1 MSKLHIFSDGSCDLT
16 KEEIACLGIS
26 VIPFY
31 VSMDGHTYQK
41 EIEELS
47 LDVFYHFM
55 LDEKGFPRTSL
66 PSVQDYIEAFTPIVE
81 AGGHIISCHITHT
94 LSGSVQSA
102 QTAKLM
108 LEETYPDA
116 QIYVIDSWN
125 ATGSQ
130 ALLVKEAVRMRDA
143 GKTTEEIAHYLEQA
157 KEDARIIFM
166 IGGLQHLQHGGRI
179 GKIAALSSSLLKI
192 KPVII
197 LRGGEIHVGGAVRSR
212 KKGLQKLAELTAA
225 HFRESG
231 EDPAQYRALV
241 GVTDLFEEAPLLEE
255 YLRQQ
260 VPALPLEPFYQ
271 IGATISSHTGP
282 STTGV
287 CFVKRFEAYCP

>member
-1 MSKLHIFSDGSCDLT
+1 MTKLHIFSDGSCDLT
-16 KEEIACLGIS
+16 KKEISQMNIS

-31 VSMDGHTYQK
+31 VSMDGHHYQK
-41 EIEELS
+41 EIEELA
-47 LDVFYHFM
+47 LDTFYRFM
-55 LDEKGFPRTSL
+55 LEENRFPRTSL
-66 PSVQDYIEAFTPIVE
+66 PSIHDYVEAFSSVLE
-81 AGGHIISCHITHT
+81 QGGQIISCHITHT

-102 QTAKLM
+102 QTAKMILK
-108 LEETYPDA
+108 ETYPDA
-116 QIYVIDSWN
+116 KIYIIDSWN

-130 ALLVKEAVRMRDA
+130 ALLLKEAVRMRDA
-143 GKTTEEIAHYLEQA
+143 GKTAAQIASYLEQA

-166 IGGLQHLQHGGRI
+166 IGGLHHLQHGGRI

-197 LRGGEIHVGGAVRSR
+197 LKGGEIHVGGAVRSR
-212 KKGLQKLAELTAA
+212 KKGLQKLAELATA

-231 EDPAQYRALV
+231 EDPTQYRATI
-241 GVTDLFEEAPLLEE
+241 GITDLFEEVPLLEE
-255 YLRQQ
+255 YLQQ
-260 VPALPLEPFYQ
+260 HLPSLPLEPFYQ

-282 STTGV
+282 GTTGI